1 MHVDDGPNQDPSKRT
16 WDLYDDDGRPI
27 TTFEQ
32 LRASVLDTSDEAVK
46 RLLTLPVAAAM
57 PQPLKSQLQGALADS
72 GAA

>member
-46 RLLTLPVAAAM
+46 RLLTFPSRLPCRNRSKA
-57 PQPLKSQLQGALADS
+57 SFRAL
-72 GAA
+72 